1 MGYPISLE
9 GKVALVVGGAG
20 GIGAATSRML
30 AEAGARIAVTHLD
43 RPKPPMQAAGLIDAL
58 PGSGHSAFPADVADT
73 PSLIALRDAIQ
84 QRYGRLDILVNAAGF
99 TKPVPHADLD
109 ALDDELIDRMFAV
122 NWRGQFATIRTFA
135 PLLKASGDG
144 LVVSISSIAAFTG
157 VGSSIAYCAAKAGID
172 VMTKSLARALAP
184 EIRVLA
190 VAPGVVDTGF
200 VPGRDADFND
210 KVAASTP
217 LKRIGTA
224 EDIAAAI
231 TACATHARLLD
242 RTHDPGRW
250 RPGALSEG
258 RTDHARSRTEEP
270 SSPAPSPAT

>member
-1 MGYPISLE
+1 MSYPISLE

-20 GIGAATSRML
+20 GIGAATAKML
-30 AEAGARIAVTHLD
+30 AEAGAQVAVTHLD
-43 RPKPPMQAAGLIDAL
+43 RPEFANAAADLIRTL

-73 PSLIALRDAIQ
+73 PSLIDLRDAVR
-84 QRYGRLDILVNAAGF
+84 QRYGRLNILINAAGF
-99 TKPVPHADLD
+99 TKPVPHVDLD

-122 NWRGQFATIRTFA
+122 NWRGQFAAIRTFA

-200 VPGRDADFND
+200 VPGRSTDFND

-217 LKRIGTA
+217 LKRIGSVD
-224 EDIAAAI
+224 DIAAAI
-231 TACATHARLLD
+231 TACATMLGYSTGHTIQVD
-242 RTHDPGRW
+242 GGR
-250 RPGALSEG
+250 AL
-258 RTDHARSRTEEP
+258 
-270 SSPAPSPAT
+270 

>member
-9 GKVALVVGGAG
+9 SKVALVVGGAG

-30 AEAGARIAVTHLD
+30 ADAGAQVAVTHLD
-43 RPKPPMQAAGLIDAL
+43 RPELASAAAVLIGTL
-58 PGSGHSAFPADVADT
+58 SGSGHSAFPADVADT
-73 PSLIALRDAIQ
+73 PSLVELRDAIQ
-84 QRYGRLDILVNAAGF
+84 QRYGRLDILINAAGF

-172 VMTKSLARALAP
+172 VMTKALARALAP

-200 VPGRDADFND
+200 VPGRNVDFND

-217 LKRIGTA
+217 LKRIGSA

-231 TACATHARLLD
+231 TACATMLGYSTGHTIQVD
-242 RTHDPGRW
+242 GGR
-250 RPGALSEG
+250 AL
-258 RTDHARSRTEEP
+258 
-270 SSPAPSPAT
+270 